1 MFGDNEQFTVEE
13 VNLMCI
19 YDTSSRVRRAYARP
33 AITAGLT
40 EAIYGFEDNELIEIA
55 QSALSKL
62 SKISDADFAALGFYP
77 EYDYYYEFD
86 ESEV

>member
-19 YDTSSRVRRAYARP
+19 YDTSSRAAL
-33 AITAGLT
+33 TEGLT